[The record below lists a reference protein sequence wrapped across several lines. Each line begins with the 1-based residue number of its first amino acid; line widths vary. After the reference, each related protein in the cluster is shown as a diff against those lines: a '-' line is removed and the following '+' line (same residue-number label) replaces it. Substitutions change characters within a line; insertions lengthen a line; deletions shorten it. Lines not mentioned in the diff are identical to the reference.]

1 MTGPMDEAIRQ
12 AQAEAA
18 VLRERGAGP
27 EVLAEQQ
34 ALLKMAELYVEH
46 QTDLRQGQRF
56 PRIDDAPGGWIR
68 PRPPLTG
75 I

>member
-56 PRIDDAPGGWIR
+56 PGSTTLRAGGSGHGR
-68 PRPPLTG
+68 L
-75 I
+75 